1 MRRTISIFVCLCAVS
16 LSVMAEEIT
25 HDFNTDSGKTLRYKD
40 ATYKVGIYD
49 ADGIVY
55 TCKGGAGFGKRTN
68 TDPISIIIPQHD
80 SVIISP
86 AITGLTEMRVSIS
99 YGSATFGIKVST
111 DSINWVD
118 QGTYSATTSSQ
129 AKITLS
135 KGNYYVSIKNVTRPS
150 SDAYVRRMYYLYD
163 PVEDTCDNCF
173 PVVFE

>member
-25 HDFNTDSGKTLRYKD
+25 HDFHTDSGKTLAFTGTKIG
-40 ATYKVGIYD
+40 TYS
-49 ADGIVY
+49 DGIVY
-55 TCKGGAGFGKRTN
+55 TCNGSAEFGVRSLGN
-68 TDPISIIIPQHD
+68 PICVIIPQND

-86 AITGLTEMRVSIS
+86 AITGLTEMRITTYYTPTVTL
-99 YGSATFGIKVST
+99 GVKVST

-129 AKITLS
+129 AVVTLS
-135 KGNYYVSIKNVTRPS
+135 KGNYYVSIKNVTSPS
-150 SDAYVRRMYYLYD
+150 SVAYVRRMYYLYD